1 MRRAWHNRPR
11 GRLAQL
17 EERLVYTQKGA
28 GSSPAP
34 PTNHESIYEELLRF
48 EGGLLS
54 VTRER
59 VEKLSEVARRE
70 AQASNIA
77 ALEDDS
83 NRYKSRLAI
92 WRRRLT
98 QLETR

>member
-1 MRRAWHNRPR
+1 
-11 GRLAQL
+11 
-17 EERLVYTQKGA
+17 
-28 GSSPAP
+28 
-34 PTNHESIYEELLRF
+34 
-48 EGGLLS
+48 
-54 VTRER
+54 

>member
-1 MRRAWHNRPR
+1 MA
-11 GRLAQL
+11 
-17 EERLVYTQKGA
+17 EREAIPGE
-28 GSSPAP
+28 SEPADADAA
-34 PTNHESIYEELLRF
+34 EAKRWISVYEELIRF

-59 VEKLSEVARRE
+59 MEELSEVARRE

-77 ALEDDS
+77 ALEDDC
-83 NRYKSRLAI
+83 NRYKSRLEI

-98 QLETR
+98 ELETR